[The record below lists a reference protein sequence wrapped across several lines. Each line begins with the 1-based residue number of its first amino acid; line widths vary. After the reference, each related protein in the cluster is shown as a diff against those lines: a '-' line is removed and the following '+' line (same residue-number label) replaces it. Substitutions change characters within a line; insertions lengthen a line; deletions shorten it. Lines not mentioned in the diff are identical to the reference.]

1 MPKRKLVFFL
11 LKLVLAVVLLAAVGW
26 KFAEFFKS
34 VNWESL
40 TTQLDYA
47 SLAIAG
53 GLYIACHTLWG
64 TFWVQ
69 LLRGQGVHIS
79 WWLGL
84 RAYFVSQFGK
94 YVPGKAWVIFL
105 RVGLLRSLDVRPT
118 VVIVTGAYETLTN
131 MAAGAVLGA
140 VLLPWSGLTES
151 LNTYQQYGLFGL
163 ALLPLALLGLNR
175 LVRRVAKKYAQGAV
189 IPTPSIWLLA
199 RGLVQAM
206 FGWALLGFSLWFVAR
221 GVNPDPVPLTL
232 TIYGQY
238 LCGVAISY
246 VFGFLV
252 LFSPAGAGAREWV
265 LQLVLA
271 LQLCSNALAALIAI
285 LLRVVWTVFEVA
297 VAIVLYFAVRGAKPV
312 VPKIETPS

>member
-1 MPKRKLVFFL
+1 MPKRRLVFFL
-11 LKLVLAVVLLAAVGW
+11 LKLLLAMALLAAVGW

-34 VNWESL
+34 VNWDSL
-40 TTQLDYA
+40 TKQVDYV
-47 SLAIAG
+47 SLAAAG
-53 GLYIACHTLWG
+53 LLYIGCHTLWG

-69 LLRGQGVHIS
+69 LLRGQGVTIT

-105 RVGLLRSLDVRPT
+105 RVGLLRSLEVRPT

-175 LVRRVAKKYAQGAV
+175 LVRRVAKKYAHGAV
-189 IPTPSIWLLA
+189 IPTPSVLLLA
-199 RGLVQAM
+199 RGLVQAI
-206 FGWALLGFSLWFVAR
+206 FGWAMLGLSLWFVVN

-232 TIYGQY
+232 PLYAQY
-238 LCGVAISY
+238 LCGVAVSY

-265 LQLVLA
+265 LQLMLA
-271 LQLCSNALAALIAI
+271 RQLASDPLAALISV
-285 LLRVVWTVFEVA
+285 LLRIVWTLFEVV
-297 VAIVLYFAVRGAKPV
+297 VAIGLYFGVRIAKPNSSE
-312 VPKIETPS
+312 PEA

>member
-1 MPKRKLVFFL
+1 MPKRRLVFFL
-11 LKLVLAVVLLAAVGW
+11 LKLLLAVALLAAVGW

-40 TTQLDYA
+40 TTQLDYV
-47 SLAIAG
+47 SLAVAG
-53 GLYIACHTLWG
+53 LLYIGCHTVWG

-69 LLRGQGVHIS
+69 LLRGQGVTIS
-79 WWLGL
+79 WWVGL

-105 RVGLLRSLDVRPT
+105 RVGLLRSLEVRPT

-140 VLLPWSGLTES
+140 ALLPWSGLTES

-175 LVRRVAKKYAQGAV
+175 LVRRVAKKYAHGAV
-189 IPTPSIWLLA
+189 IPTPSVLLLA

-206 FGWALLGFSLWFVAR
+206 VGWAMLGLSLWFVVN

-232 TIYGQY
+232 PLYAQY
-238 LCGVAISY
+238 LCGVAVSY

-265 LQLVLA
+265 LQLMLA
-271 LQLCSNALAALIAI
+271 KQLASDPLAALIAV
-285 LLRVVWTVFEVA
+285 LLRIVWTLFEVV
-297 VAIVLYFAVRGAKPV
+297 VAIGLYFGVRGTKPTLSEPV
-312 VPKIETPS
+312 A